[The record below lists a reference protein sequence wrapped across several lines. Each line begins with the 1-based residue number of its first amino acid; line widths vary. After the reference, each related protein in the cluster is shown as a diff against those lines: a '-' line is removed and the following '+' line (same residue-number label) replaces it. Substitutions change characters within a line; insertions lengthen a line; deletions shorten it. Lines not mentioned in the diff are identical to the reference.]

1 MYYDIIFFF
10 LLCLQ
15 IKPLVG
21 LYYLWLGSTRTM
33 GRYSYIYCAS
43 TAGQPPLGLYYGQVF
58 VCASTSGQPLVGMYF
73 VLIFIC

>member
-1 MYYDIIFFF
+1 MILLFFSALF
-10 LLCLQ
+10 ADQASSRAVLS
-15 IKPLVG
+15 LV
-21 LYYLWLGSTRTM
+21 RQ
-33 GRYSYIYCAS
+33 YSYYGQVFVYCAS